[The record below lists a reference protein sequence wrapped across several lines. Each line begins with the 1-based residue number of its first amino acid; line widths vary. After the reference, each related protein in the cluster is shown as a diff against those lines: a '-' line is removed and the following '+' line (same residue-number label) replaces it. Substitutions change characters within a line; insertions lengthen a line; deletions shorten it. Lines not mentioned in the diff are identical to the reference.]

1 MAPTMAILG
10 STGSIGRQTF
20 DVCRFLGVRVVALT
34 AHSSAE
40 LKAFLPETPMHFAMI
55 KSMTGTK
62 TAAPN
67 APKISLNV

>member
-40 LKAFLPETPMHFAMI
+40 KKRFIFCSTPVRNHVYFAAFY
-55 KSMTGTK
+55 
-62 TAAPN
+62 
-67 APKISLNV
+67 

>member
-40 LKAFLPETPMHFAMI
+40 K
-55 KSMTGTK
+55 TGR
-62 TAAPN
+62 AGRRMRRAVRRR
-67 APKISLNV
+67 L